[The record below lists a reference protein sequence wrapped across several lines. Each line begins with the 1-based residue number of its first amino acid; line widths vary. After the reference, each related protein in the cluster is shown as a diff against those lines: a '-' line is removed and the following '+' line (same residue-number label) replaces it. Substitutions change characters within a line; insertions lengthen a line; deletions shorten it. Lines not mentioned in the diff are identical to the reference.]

1 MSFTMPKDVYC
12 TFDKNCLGVE
22 CCVSLELSFLTKTY
36 KIWINMD
43 PCSSPIRLSLGVGM
57 NSYQFDLLSSGYDS
71 KFYMMSGNHEI
82 INLSEINKFFGGFIF
97 DHIYCLSKR
106 MYNFYYENL
115 PLKSGVGG
123 DIIVNDTLDTSLGG
137 IAVMLK

>member
-1 MSFTMPKDVYC
+1 MIDLLCYYVDCPLMSFTMPKDVYC

-57 NSYQFDLLSSGYDS
+57 NSYQFYLLSSGYDS

-97 DHIYCLSKR
+97 DHIVA
-106 MYNFYYENL
+106 E
-115 PLKSGVGG
+115 
-123 DIIVNDTLDTSLGG
+123 
-137 IAVMLK
+137 